1 MMTFLFNFV
10 GTATRKEW
18 WLTTL
23 VTALVEAALG
33 VGLHGTWY
41 GAVAALAVL
50 LPWLAVSARRLRTS
64 GNAPEPGVF
73 CFGLV
78 PAVGILAPLV
88 DEHTMA
94 VAWPMLEFG
103 LLVGGIVFLS
113 YAIICGFVSAK
124 KA

>member
-1 MMTFLFNFV
+1 MMTFLFQFA

-23 VTALVEAALG
+23 VTALAEAALCT
-33 VGLHGTWY
+33 GLAGTWC
-41 GAVAALAVL
+41 GALAALVVL
-50 LPWLAVSARRLRTS
+50 LPWLAVSCRRLRTS
-64 GNAPEPGVF
+64 GNAPEVGVF
-73 CFGLV
+73 CFGLL
-78 PAVGILAPLV
+78 PAVGFFAPLV
-88 DEHTMA
+88 DERTMA

-103 LLVGGIVFLS
+103 LLVGGIIFAS

>member
-1 MMTFLFNFV
+1 MMTFLFHFV

-23 VTALVEAALG
+23 VTALVEAALW

-41 GAVAALAVL
+41 GALAALVVL

-64 GNAPEPGVF
+64 GNAPEVGVF

-88 DEHTMA
+88 DDYTMA
-94 VAWPMLEFG
+94 VAWPLLEML
-103 LLVGGIVFLS
+103 LLVCGIVFMS